1 MSAIDVRD
9 DLIDEIRSI
18 NRAASCDY
26 LRAFSYEALVEYL
39 QHLRLTLEPRLRSP
53 GWVRRASGPAIC
65 TRVPPEY

>member
-26 LRAFSYEALVEYL
+26 LRAFSFEALVEYQRRL
-39 QHLRLTLEPRLRSP
+39 MLTLEPRLRSP
-53 GWVRRASGPAIC
+53 GWVRRTGEPAVC
-65 TRVPPEY
+65 TRLPPDY

>member
-9 DLIDEIRSI
+9 DLIDEIRTI

-26 LRAFSYEALVEYL
+26 LRAFSYDALVEYL

-53 GWVRRASGPAIC
+53 GWVRKDTGPAIS
-65 TRVPPEY
+65 TRVPPDF